1 MEENLSA
8 YSFIHSVELKI
19 VWFYYVI
26 WWSGLKMHNECGQIE
41 ESSLKGKRRE
51 KKRFPMMQNLNEEC
65 KILNLAVKFKYRG
78 LKFKW
83 LI

>member
-1 MEENLSA
+1 
-8 YSFIHSVELKI
+8 
-19 VWFYYVI
+19 
-26 WWSGLKMHNECGQIE
+26 MHNECGQIE